1 MLTSAMPLALVVV
14 AIVGLAV
21 TGNLFSTSPYVIAAQ
36 VIAVAL
42 NLWARLS
49 FDKGTFRV
57 SAAPAGAAVMRRGPY
72 RLVRHPMYL
81 AALVFVWAGIV
92 SHASAVALII
102 GSGLTGVVVARVLA
116 EERLL
121 RAKYP
126 DYDVYTRTTNALVP
140 YLF

>member
-1 MLTSAMPLALVVV
+1 
-14 AIVGLAV
+14 
-21 TGNLFSTSPYVIAAQ
+21 
-36 VIAVAL
+36 
-42 NLWARLS
+42 
-49 FDKGTFRV
+49 
-57 SAAPAGAAVMRRGPY
+57 
-72 RLVRHPMYL
+72 MYL

-92 SHASAVALII
+92 SHASALTFIVGIAL
-102 GSGLTGVVVARVLA
+102 TAVVVARVIA